1 MLQRLKTI
9 LKAPSRYSSNR
20 LIMTLGIA
28 SFLLALAIA
37 GIYQLTLSIIAS
49 RQAEAT
55 RQAVHNVLPGITQ
68 FQPMVYNAGQLQ
80 PAHDAQGE
88 MDLIYAGYDS
98 AGKLVG
104 YAIPGEGPGYQDT
117 IQLLYGYRPS
127 DGLIV
132 GMEVLAS
139 EETLGSGDKIQKDEK
154 FLANFKS
161 LAVDPKIVVAS
172 NSSKKSKPNE
182 IDGISGATVST
193 NSVVAILNNSH
204 RRWSGRL
211 PASGSEPPLPFEV
224 N

>member
-1 MLQRLKTI
+1 MLQRLKKI
-9 LKAPSRYSSNR
+9 FKVPSQPSSTR
-20 LIMTLGIA
+20 LITTLGIA
-28 SFLLALAIA
+28 SLLSGFAIV
-37 GIYQLTLSIIAS
+37 GIYELTLSTIAS
-49 RQAEAT
+49 HKVEAT

-68 FQPMVYNAGQLQ
+68 FQPLVYDAGQLQ
-80 PAHDAQGE
+80 SASEVQSEAE
-88 MDLIYAGYDS
+88 LIYAGYDS

-127 DGLIV
+127 EGLIV

-139 EETLGSGDKIQKDEK
+139 RETPGSGDKIQKDEE

-161 LAVDPKIVVAS
+161 LAVDPKIVVVS
-172 NSSKKSKPNE
+172 NGSKSQPNE

-193 NSVVAILNNSH
+193 NSVVAILNTSH
-204 RRWSGRL
+204 RRWAERL
-211 PASGSEPPLPFEV
+211 PASGSESLLPSNV